1 MQSVDITTSR
11 MAKLFTS
18 LLILQYF
25 VSADSSPVASTRL
38 PSARHFDLDGR
49 VTVSGVEIRFS
60 DAKLPPVHAIYGIRY
75 ASLGGRVDKTEQN
88 MAGRND
94 QKPAKRRFMHS
105 VAAFIYDTPN
115 KGHLQKTT
123 MPPVC
128 PQPQRTEHNGVGEGR
143 AGRVPLSYHLENQA
157 EDCLTLNIFVP
168 ELEKG
173 HAKRPLPVLIFVHG
187 DSFENGSGN
196 EYDFS
201 LFASLG
207 SVIAVTL
214 NYRLGLLGFLTENS
228 SSSIRGNF
236 ALFDLQAAI
245 QWVHSNIHRFDGD
258 PNLVTLMGHSHG
270 AALVHIFATSLLS
283 VGPNYYGI
291 KRLIMLDGSANAP
304 WATTTRN
311 CDLKHFIERQFKI
324 QQHPSASIFDLLR
337 NFPITVILEIQRNY
351 SRLDL
356 DGCFSL
362 PSRKL
367 QVTSE
372 KKTLFGKAG
381 LLYGQTGLAGSLFY
395 NKANFDHRDDHFLSA
410 LSYLLGRIFRVAP
423 YPLADLV
430 KYVYTQSGKQTE
442 KSRKD
447 GEEKNKIQEVFT
459 DALFWSSGVAT
470 LRQHCSGQEQS
481 SAFGSTEP
489 SRYAIHLS
497 HAAYGDDLDLLLG
510 VPFTSAYSPRGIVDR
525 LISQS

>member
-168 ELEKG
+168 E
-173 HAKRPLPVLIFVHG
+173 
-187 DSFENGSGN
+187 
-196 EYDFS
+196 
-201 LFASLG
+201 
-207 SVIAVTL
+207 
-214 NYRLGLLGFLTENS
+214 LGFLTENS

-525 LISQS
+525 LISQSFIHFLANFIYSGQVS